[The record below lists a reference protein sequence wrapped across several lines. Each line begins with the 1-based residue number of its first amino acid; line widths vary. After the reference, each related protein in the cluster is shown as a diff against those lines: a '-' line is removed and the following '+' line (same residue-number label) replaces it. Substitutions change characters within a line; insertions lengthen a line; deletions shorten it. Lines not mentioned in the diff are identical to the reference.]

1 MTASTVAQ
9 YLAALPADRRGAR
22 HVFPAALGHLSVSEF
37 QFSAFSLSV
46 RGQEGETKEVAIVS
60 CERFS
65 ASSLS
70 VSYSASDGAIESA
83 PDSEADRDHFCFVSV
98 AAREALAGLRL
109 SASSRRRG

>member
-46 RGQEGETKEVAIVS
+46 RGEEGETKEVNRATRLPVRLV
-60 CERFS
+60 ER
-65 ASSLS
+65 
-70 VSYSASDGAIESA
+70 GAA
-83 PDSEADRDHFCFVSV
+83 VCLALVGDRQPLPLP
-98 AAREALAGLRL
+98 RGEMLAHR
-109 SASSRRRG
+109 